1 MSLLVDKAVKDNGRI
16 YTPIQIV
23 KMMLD
28 YCGYI
33 SNTYI
38 QKKHVIDPSC
48 GDGQILSEVVK
59 RYIESYMTI
68 DGLGFNIYKIQTE
81 LKEYIHGIE
90 IDEIECKKCID
101 NLNNILKTYHIS
113 PIDWDIKCGNS
124 LTFSDFDKNMDY
136 VIGNPPY
143 VRMKNIKKSND
154 LNDDYII
161 LKSYTFSSK
170 GMSDLYLAFYE
181 YGLRLLNDNGVLCYI
196 APSAWINSSSGENMR
211 KYIRETHYLN
221 SVIDFE
227 HTQVFNGAQTYVMIT
242 LFDKRPHSFIRYD
255 KYSFESNYFYPVMTI
270 SYDDA
275 FISDKLYFTSKS
287 GYEILKSV
295 ECEYEKKAI
304 VKNGYATLADD
315 IFIDD
320 CEDFKHF
327 TIPVLKCSTG
337 KWKKCLFPYDNN
349 MNLIPLEKIKSVDED
364 VYNYFMKNK
373 ERLQNRTYDGK
384 DNGNNWHCIGRSQ
397 GLNDTYRD
405 KIAIN
410 CIVKQPSDLKMV
422 KIKSGEGVY
431 GGLYIL
437 TDQPFD
443 EISNILKSWEFIE
456 YVKTL
461 RKYKSGGYYTFS
473 SKDVENYL
481 NFKLNKKSE
490 E

>member
-90 IDEIECKKCID
+90 IDEIECKKCRD

-196 APSAWINSSSGENMR
+196 APSAWINSSSG
-211 KYIRETHYLN
+211 
-221 SVIDFE
+221 
-227 HTQVFNGAQTYVMIT
+227 
-242 LFDKRPHSFIRYD
+242 
-255 KYSFESNYFYPVMTI
+255 
-270 SYDDA
+270 
-275 FISDKLYFTSKS
+275 
-287 GYEILKSV
+287 
-295 ECEYEKKAI
+295 
-304 VKNGYATLADD
+304 
-315 IFIDD
+315 
-320 CEDFKHF
+320 
-327 TIPVLKCSTG
+327 
-337 KWKKCLFPYDNN
+337 
-349 MNLIPLEKIKSVDED
+349 
-364 VYNYFMKNK
+364 
-373 ERLQNRTYDGK
+373 
-384 DNGNNWHCIGRSQ
+384 
-397 GLNDTYRD
+397 
-405 KIAIN
+405 
-410 CIVKQPSDLKMV
+410 
-422 KIKSGEGVY
+422 
-431 GGLYIL
+431 
-437 TDQPFD
+437 
-443 EISNILKSWEFIE
+443 
-456 YVKTL
+456 
-461 RKYKSGGYYTFS
+461 
-473 SKDVENYL
+473 
-481 NFKLNKKSE
+481 
-490 E
+490 